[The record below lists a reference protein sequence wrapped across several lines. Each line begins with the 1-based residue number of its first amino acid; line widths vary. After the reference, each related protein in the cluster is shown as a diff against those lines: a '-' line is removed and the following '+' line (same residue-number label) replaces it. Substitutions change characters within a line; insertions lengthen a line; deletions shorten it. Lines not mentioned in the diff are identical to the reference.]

1 MTGPASTNLLELD
14 GVSITYPGGHRAVG
28 AVSFSLR
35 AGDRVGLVG
44 ESGSGKTSLARAIMG
59 LVPVSAGAI
68 RIGGRAVES
77 ANAAARRR
85 RARLVQMIFQDP
97 YHSLNPRRTVRQALV
112 EAVAARG
119 QSESTVDRVAE
130 AVRLLEKVRLESD
143 ALDRFPHEFSGGQR
157 QRICIARALATEPR
171 LLVCDEAVS
180 ALDTTTQ
187 MAVVRLLR
195 DLSRTGDIALLFITH
210 DLPLVEFLCE
220 RALVLDRG
228 SLVEEGPVAT
238 VFTKPTAPKTK
249 ELVESVLRL
258 PPAQKDSSS

>member
-1 MTGPASTNLLELD
+1 MTEPEATEILELD
-14 GVSITYPGGHRAVG
+14 KVSITYPGGHRAVRN
-28 AVSFSLR
+28 VSFSLR
-35 AGDRVGLVG
+35 AADRVGLVG

-77 ANAAARRR
+77 GDAAARRL
-85 RARLVQMIFQDP
+85 RARMVQMVFQDP
-97 YHSLNPRRTVRQALV
+97 YHSLNPRRTIRQALF
-112 EAVAARG
+112 EALAARG
-119 QSESTVDRVAE
+119 PGEPSVNRVSE

-157 QRICIARALATEPR
+157 QRICIARALAPEPR

-187 MAVVRLLR
+187 LAVVRLLL
-195 DLSRTGDIALLFITH
+195 DLSRAGGIALLFITH

-220 RALVLDRG
+220 RALILDRG
-228 SLVEEGPVAT
+228 SLVEDGPVAT
-238 VFTKPTAPKTK
+238 VFTRPAAPKTK

-258 PPAQKDSSS
+258 PPATDD